1 MPEPIEAPHARP
13 TAEVLSSL
21 GSDGERGLSQR
32 EAEQR
37 LGRWGANSLTSR
49 GARPAWLRFLGQFHD
64 PLLYT
69 LLVVGAVK
77 AFTGDPR
84 EALVIWSVT
93 LINAVIGFVQESRA
107 ETAIAALAR
116 AVRTEVEVIRDGQPR
131 VLASEQLV
139 PGDLVRLE
147 AGDKVPADVRLL
159 RGRNVHIDESALTG
173 ESVPVAKGT
182 TAVEADAPLAE
193 RIGMAYAGSYLTA
206 GQGMGLVVA
215 TGDASEVGRIS
226 TSLQEQVNL
235 STPLTRKF
243 TRFSRTLLQAILV
256 LAAITFAVG
265 VLRGRTSAEM
275 FDGAVA
281 LAVGAIPEELPAIVT
296 ITLAIGVHR
305 MAGRNAIIR
314 KLPAV
319 EALGSTTVICSDKT
333 GTLTQN
339 RMTVQEVYAG
349 GELVHLEEL
358 WPGEDGA
365 DEGTSADPLTANAAL
380 RETLL
385 AGLLCNDARLGR
397 EGGAVGDPTE
407 TALLVA
413 AHSAGMDHENACD
426 RHPRR
431 DVIPFESDQQFM
443 ATLHGSE
450 RILLKGSVEAILARC
465 ARQMEASGHPGP
477 LDRGAID
484 AAVAAMAGR
493 GERVLAFAIGRAG
506 PEQQRLE
513 HHHVAADLDFLGLQG
528 MLDPPRPEAA
538 PAVAACR
545 RAGIAVKMITG
556 DHLETAR
563 SIARQIGLG
572 AGGRVAALDG
582 RQLAA
587 MDEDAIRASVPGV
600 DVFARVAPGQ
610 KLALVRALQ
619 SHGEVVAMTGDG
631 VNDAPALRQA
641 DIGVAMGKGG
651 TDVAREAADMLL
663 TDDNFASIEAA
674 VEEGRAVY
682 LNLRKTLAFVLP
694 VNGGASMTILLGA
707 LMGLALPVTA
717 LQVLWLNMIS
727 ALTMSVPLA
736 FEPKSAL
743 LMEQPPR
750 PPEQP
755 LLTPGLI
762 RRVLVVSAFNWAL
775 IFVLFLWAQRGT
787 GNLALART
795 MAVQGLVLSQV
806 VYLLSISQI
815 GRGRAPRGRR
825 GWRRLTQAP
834 VLLLGI
840 AAALVLQLL
849 FSQAPWMNTFF
860 GTAPLGAREWLVCTL
875 PMLPMLPVAWLGQWL
890 DPLDG
895 RERRTHP

>member
-1 MPEPIEAPHARP
+1 MPQPIDAPHARP
-13 TAEVLSSL
+13 GAELVADLHT
-21 GSDGERGLSQR
+21 DPERGLEPR
-32 EAEQR
+32 EAERR
-37 LGRWGANSLTSR
+37 LTSWGPNALTSR
-49 GARPAWLRFLGQFHD
+49 GARPAWLKFLGQFHD

-69 LLVVGAVK
+69 LLLVGAVK
-77 AFTGDPR
+77 LLTGDPR

-93 LINAVIGFVQESRA
+93 LINAVIGYVQESRA

-116 AVRTEVEVIRDGQPR
+116 AVRTEVEAVRGGARLQLP
-131 VLASEQLV
+131 SEQLV
-139 PGDLVRLE
+139 PGDLVLLE
-147 AGDKVPADVRLL
+147 AGDKVPADLRLL
-159 RGRNVHIDESALTG
+159 SQRNLRIDEASLTG
-173 ESVPVAKGT
+173 ESLPVAKGT
-182 TAVEADAPLAE
+182 TAVEEEALLAE
-193 RIGMAYAGSYLTA
+193 RLGMAYAGSYVTA
-206 GQGMGLVVA
+206 GQGKGLVVA
-215 TGDASEVGRIS
+215 TGNGTEVGQMS
-226 TSLQEQVNL
+226 ASLQEQVNL

-243 TRFSRTLLQAILV
+243 SRFSRTLLQVILV
-256 LAAITFAVG
+256 LAGLTFAVG
-265 VLRGRTSAEM
+265 VLRGRPATEM

-349 GELVHLEEL
+349 GELVPIEDL
-358 WPGEDGA
+358 WPGEDAAGPA
-365 DEGTSADPLTANAAL
+365 RPDPLAANAAL

-385 AGLLCNDARLGR
+385 AGLLCNDARLGQ
-397 EGGAVGDPTE
+397 EGAAVGDPTE

-413 AHSAGMDHENACD
+413 AHAAGMDHGRAHD

-431 DVIPFESDQQFM
+431 DVIPFESEQQFM

-450 RILLKGSVEAILARC
+450 RILVKGSVEAVMGRCDEQLAADGRP
-465 ARQMEASGHPGP
+465 EPI
-477 LDRGAID
+477 DRDAIH
-484 AAVAAMAGR
+484 AAVNAMAAR
-493 GERVLAFAIGRAG
+493 GERVLAFAVGRAR
-506 PEQQRLE
+506 PDQKRLE
-513 HHHVAADLDFLGLQG
+513 QEHVAAELDFLGLQG
-528 MLDPPRPEAA
+528 MLDPPRPEARA
-538 PAVAACR
+538 AVAACR
-545 RAGIAVKMITG
+545 CAGIAVKMITG

-572 AGGRVAALDG
+572 RDGVVEAIDG

-587 MDEDAIRASVPGV
+587 MDEAAIAERVRHV
-600 DVFARVAPGQ
+600 DVFARVAPSQ

-619 SHGEVVAMTGDG
+619 GHGEVVAMTGDG

-641 DIGVAMGKGG
+641 DIGVAMGHGG

-707 LMGLALPVTA
+707 LLGLPLPVTA

-736 FEPKSAL
+736 FEPKPAG
-743 LMEQPPR
+743 LMDQPPR
-750 PPEQP
+750 PPERP
-755 LLTPGLI
+755 LLTAGLI
-762 RRVLVVSAFNWAL
+762 RRVLLVSAFNWAL
-775 IFVLFLWAQRGT
+775 IFLLFLWGERHSGD
-787 GNLALART
+787 LAVART
-795 MAVQGLVLSQV
+795 MAVQGLVLAQL
-806 VYLLSISQI
+806 VYLVSISQF
-815 GRGRAPRGRR
+815 GKDLLAGARG
-825 GWRRLTQAP
+825 GWR
-834 VLLLGI
+834 LLLRTPLLLAGI
-840 AAALVLQLL
+840 AAAVLLQLI
-849 FSQAPWMNTFF
+849 FSQTSWMNAFF
-860 GTAPLGAREWLVCTL
+860 ATAPLSGREWLLCAL
-875 PMLPMLPVAWLGQWL
+875 PMLPMLPVAWIGQRL

-895 RERRTHP
+895 RRHP